1 MYNFYTLNSN
11 NENDHSSSTS
21 QVSVTVNERLTN
33 DTFYS
38 LFEAYYRN
46 PSEETEDALGNHIN
60 GIEYL
65 IAILPNDDN
74 AFSPAATELTIT
86 KAEDINFLICT
97 TEDREVFLPAF
108 TDSRELTRYYTE
120 PVYTIKV
127 PAMWLWKFVLN
138 QGNFNGIVFNPA
150 TIGWDISL
158 EHIQSLLDDLTTN

>member
-1 MYNFYTLNSN
+1 MYNFYTLNAN
-11 NENDHSSSTS
+11 NKSENSASTS

-38 LFEAYYRN
+38 LFETYYRN
-46 PSEETEDALGNHIN
+46 STEENEDALGKHIN
-60 GIEYL
+60 SIEYL
-65 IAILPNDDN
+65 IAILPNDDQVPTS
-74 AFSPAATELTIT
+74 APTELTIT

-108 TDSRELTRYYTE
+108 TDSREITRYYTE
-120 PVYTIKV
+120 PVYTLKV

-138 QGNFNGIVFNPA
+138 QGNLNGIVFNPG

-158 EHIQSLLDDLTTN
+158 EHIQSLLDDLTTE